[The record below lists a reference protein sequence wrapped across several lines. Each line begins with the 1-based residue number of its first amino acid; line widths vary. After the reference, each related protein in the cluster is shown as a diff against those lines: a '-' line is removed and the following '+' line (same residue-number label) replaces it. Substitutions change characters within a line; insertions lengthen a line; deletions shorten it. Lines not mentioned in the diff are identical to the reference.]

1 MAHDK
6 TVHAIP
12 AAEFDALLFDLDG
25 VITETASVHAAAW
38 KEMFDAF
45 LARHAD
51 RDLSALTWYTVM
63 ACFKAGVI
71 LEGSNARAA
80 AGLAPREIGD
90 HLHLATLRLIDR
102 ATALIDTL

>member
-1 MAHDK
+1 MAHDN

-51 RDLSALTWYTVM
+51 R
-63 ACFKAGVI
+63 
-71 LEGSNARAA
+71 EGIPFQPFAI
-80 AGLAPREIGD
+80 ETEVTD
-90 HLHLATLRLIDR
+90 HRV
-102 ATALIDTL
+102 